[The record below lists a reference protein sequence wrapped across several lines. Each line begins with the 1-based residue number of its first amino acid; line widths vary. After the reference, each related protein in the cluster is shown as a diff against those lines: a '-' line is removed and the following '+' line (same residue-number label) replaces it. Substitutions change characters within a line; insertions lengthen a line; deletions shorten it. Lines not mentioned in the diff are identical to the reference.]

1 MVSLDA
7 SHREVRVWSG
17 FVYVEVGWRRGEE
30 RKSGGGGVLNVN
42 VHVKSGGDGA
52 G

>member
-30 RKSGGGGVLNVN
+30 EWGVRGWCVQW
-42 VHVKSGGDGA
+42 
-52 G
+52 

>member
-17 FVYVEVGWRRGEE
+17 FVYVEVGWMEERRG
-30 RKSGGGGVLNVN
+30 RVGVVVWSMLMFM
-42 VHVKSGGDGA
+42 STSAGDGSE
-52 G
+52 